1 MEWIT
6 EGFEGFSKGTMENGG
21 QNLYVSKKGILQRI
35 FHYDVNGDGFAD
47 LLFACSQ
54 SMYERPP
61 LYVFEQLPQD
71 TAHRVVE
78 ARGGNRPVLCLADR
92 RFV

>member
-1 MEWIT
+1 MEWMT
-6 EGFEGFSKGTMENGG
+6 EGFEGFSRGTMDNGG

-35 FHYDVNGDGFAD
+35 FHYDVNADGHAD

-61 LYVFEQLPQD
+61 LYVFEQLPQENG
-71 TAHRVVE
+71 HR
-78 ARGGNRPVLCLADR
+78 ALPSGGRS
-92 RFV
+92 